1 MMTWQTRQE
10 RGERRV
16 RLKVKEYWGQN
27 CEFVAFIGSL
37 VMQYV
42 DAFEGTPAERRS
54 SGMDKSP
61 TTIVVWKRQIP
72 ASSDSE
78 DTVTCELKF
87 KVSENSFVAIW
98 QPHDP
103 DITEGAF
110 LVDEDEDEFFADP
123 SFAIIRYTKG
133 INDGS
138 FTYRP
143 GGREETTAVKP
154 LQFHSDLK
162 PVNDIICEQ
171 SSFACRRS
179 LS

>member
-1 MMTWQTRQE
+1 ME
-10 RGERRV
+10 HFGA
-16 RLKVKEYWGQN
+16 Y
-27 CEFVAFIGSL
+27 
-37 VMQYV
+37 
-42 DAFEGTPAERRS
+42 EGKHPDRS
-54 SGMDKSP
+54 PSFGFS
-61 TTIVVWKRQIP
+61 VVTWKRQIP
-72 ASSDSE
+72 ANNGTD
-78 DTVTCELKF
+78 DTVTFELKF
-87 KVSENSFVAIW
+87 KLSDHAFVAIW

-103 DITEGAF
+103 DIPEGTF
-110 LVDEDEDEFFADP
+110 LNDEDEDEFFADP